1 MTNQYTIEAVKQK
14 QEELS
19 RTIELQNIQG
29 LQRKVNDAK
38 RELAIAQLKRHNR
51 MMA

>member
-1 MTNQYTIEAVKQK
+1 MANQYTIEAVKEK
-14 QEELS
+14 QEEL
-19 RTIELQNIQG
+19 RIAIELQNIQA
-29 LQRKVNDAK
+29 LQQKVNDAK